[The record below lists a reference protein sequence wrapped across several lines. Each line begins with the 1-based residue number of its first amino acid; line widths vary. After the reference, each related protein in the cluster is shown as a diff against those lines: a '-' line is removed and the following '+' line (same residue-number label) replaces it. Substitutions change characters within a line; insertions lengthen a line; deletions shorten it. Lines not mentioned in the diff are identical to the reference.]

1 MQGIMMKPRFAQDQ
15 EAFSLV
21 ELSIVI
27 AIIGLVIGT
36 ILTGMSLAESSRIS
50 KTVAEMEA
58 HKSSY
63 VQFQAKYNALPG
75 DFMNASRFFPGTNN
89 GNGDGQIDGWYN
101 EGVQAWLHLERAKL
115 VPSGGYSGSYD
126 WTLLVPGRDVP
137 TVAYDSSGGY
147 SFAYEKAEPWNNNFG
162 IHGNTLHVG
171 RPLAG
176 HTAKSPIF
184 SPRAA
189 YGIDIKLDDGSPTSG
204 ILRAWDT
211 SWNPQCTTGVAPNIV
226 YDRSTGDI
234 ACSLLLAMD

>member
-1 MQGIMMKPRFAQDQ
+1 MKSVCTYRQ
-15 EAFSLV
+15 EAFSLM

-89 GNGDGQIDGWYN
+89 GNGDGQLDYWN
-101 EGVQAWLHLERAKL
+101 EGVQAWLHMERAKL
-115 VPSGGYSGSYD
+115 VPSGGYTG
-126 WTLLVPGRDVP
+126 TTTAGTTVPGVNVP
-137 TVAYDSSGGY
+137 TLAYDPSGGY
-147 SFAYEKAEPWNNNFG
+147 SFAYEKGESWNNNFG
-162 IHGNTLHVG
+162 IHGNTLHIG
-171 RPLAG
+171 RPYAG

-189 YGIDIKLDDGSPTSG
+189 YSIDMKLDDGNPTSG
-204 ILRAWDT
+204 ILRSWDT
-211 SWNPQCTTGVAPNIV
+211 SWTPQCIVGTAPDIV
-226 YDRSTGDI
+226 YDRSTGEI
-234 ACSLLLAMD
+234 ACSLLLSMD